1 MPFCKGSLHEKKKAS
16 DTDFKIMIDIRLQF
30 MKGKCSLDAKLI
42 KLDQEKFE
50 LNP

>member
-16 DTDFKIMIDIRLQF
+16 DTDFKITIDIRLQF